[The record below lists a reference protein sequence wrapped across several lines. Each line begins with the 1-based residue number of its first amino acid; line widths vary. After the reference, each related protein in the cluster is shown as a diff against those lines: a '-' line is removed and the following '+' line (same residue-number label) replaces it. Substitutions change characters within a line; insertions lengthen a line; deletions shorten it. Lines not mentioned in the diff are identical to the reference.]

1 MIGIEVLVTRI
12 SGLTPEDLDR
22 WIANEWVRPDGPA
35 GHYRFRDI
43 DVARV
48 QLIVQLRNDMDI
60 DEEALPVILSLI
72 DQIYDLRRR
81 LREIGDTR

>member
-12 SGLTPEDLDR
+12 YGLTAEDLDR

-35 GHYRFRDI
+35 GHYQFRDI

-48 QLIVQLRNDMDI
+48 KLIVQLRNDLDI
-60 DEEALPVILSLI
+60 DEEALPVILSLM